1 MSIAAIGVMYGR
13 LETHPDSLALT
24 GLEAGLGLVDHI
36 DPAFAA
42 DDLVVPVPATQRF
55 Q

>member
-1 MSIAAIGVMYGR
+1 M
-13 LETHPDSLALT
+13 ALT
-24 GLEAGLGLVDHI
+24 LASFEAGLGLVDDI

-42 DDLVVPVPATQRF
+42 DDLVVAMPTTQRF

>member
-1 MSIAAIGVMYGR
+1 MT
-13 LETHPDSLALT
+13 LTLA
-24 GLEAGLGLVDHI
+24 GFEAGLGLVDDV

-42 DDLVVPVPATQRF
+42 DDLVVPMPATQRF